1 MFTREYLFSWRHLE
15 INSVL
20 LLRLLVLSALIMKSF
35 SVRQRLHRLEI
46 LLQAVSEEM
55 IDQLILQFSQLSLSF
70 QMCFANSVRLAYF
83 LLRNDSLCY
92 VYRCLNVPSVSPMQ
106 FFSCVVFACG
116 HVGFVYYAGKDF
128 LVAVVDDAAHVRH
141 AAVADFHVLLVKDGV
156 QIVVWWE
163 VFLDSVV
170 EGLSNVGPDFFCSMG
185 VNQMMFHF
193 LFLFVGVVVFSCSR
207 EGLR

>member
-1 MFTREYLFSWRHLE
+1 M
-15 INSVL
+15 
-20 LLRLLVLSALIMKSF
+20 
-35 SVRQRLHRLEI
+35 
-46 LLQAVSEEM
+46 
-55 IDQLILQFSQLSLSF
+55 
-70 QMCFANSVRLAYF
+70 
-83 LLRNDSLCY
+83 
-92 VYRCLNVPSVSPMQ
+92 
-106 FFSCVVFACG
+106 
-116 HVGFVYYAGKDF
+116 
-128 LVAVVDDAAHVRH
+128 VVDDAAHVRH